1 MFQREV
7 EETDTINVLEKGI
20 IIESYEDD
28 YPFSSVLVNGLSET
42 EMNLHI
48 VVGIDSG
55 FKCLYLI
62 TVYTPDV
69 ERWTNNFSER
79 INK

>member
-7 EETDTINVLEKGI
+7 EETEIINVLEKGI
-20 IIESYEDD
+20 IIESHEDD
-28 YPFSSVLVNGLSET
+28 YPFSSVLINGLSET

-55 FKCLYLI
+55 F
-62 TVYTPDV
+62 
-69 ERWTNNFSER
+69 
-79 INK
+79 